1 LWRENGPAF
10 FEIRLNTSKP
20 TPVKHLYGI
29 CSLSRLA
36 ISASWGYILEMR
48 GSFTRRKHATSSFS
62 EWGDHRMEWKMIP
75 KMLFYLLLGA
85 LFLSGC
91 GSNTLDFK
99 IRYQEIFG
107 LRKDDRVLF
116 EERYIGNVNDVK
128 YTSQGDYL
136 VDVSISKEFANDI
149 TEHSRFYVT
158 FDPKDMERQAV
169 HMVRIKDDGAPLQK
183 NAIVAGTTKY
193 AVLFDQIGGGLR
205 DNLKRFESELN
216 DLIESFRYLS
226 ESEQIKRLEK
236 ELDRLLADL
245 QYLSEEMKHR
255 LKTEILP
262 RIKER
267 IEELRRRLKELGR
280 EDDLKHVDRKVEEL
294 AIEL

>member
-1 LWRENGPAF
+1 LQGWERRAKAGE
-10 FEIRLNTSKP
+10 
-20 TPVKHLYGI
+20 TPG
-29 CSLSRLA
+29 SLSQGEDSQAFVGKGEGRFCIPEKPGRYHQILRLQHVFFLEVICGGNVLYQPA
-36 ISASWGYILEMR
+36 CYQGIAKRKSWGYILGEMR

-75 KMLFYLLLGA
+75 KLVFYLLLGA

-91 GSNTLDFK
+91 GSDTLDFK
-99 IRYQEIFG
+99 IRYQEISG

-116 EERYIGNVNDVK
+116 EERHIGDVKDVK

-149 TEHSRFYVT
+149 TEHSRFYVSL
-158 FDPKDMERQAV
+158 DPKDMERQAV
-169 HMVRIKDDGAPLQK
+169 HMVRIKDGGAPLQK

-193 AVLFDQIGGGLR
+193 AVLFDQFGVGLR

-226 ESEQIKRLEK
+226 ESEQIKRSK
-236 ELDRLLADL
+236 RNW
-245 QYLSEEMKHR
+245 
-255 LKTEILP
+255 TVF
-262 RIKER
+262 
-267 IEELRRRLKELGR
+267 LRTCN
-280 EDDLKHVDRKVEEL
+280 
-294 AIEL
+294 I